1 MPPVEILPED
11 LKKLAFR
18 NAVELTHARWDSDV
32 QVLVKALRSYVQA
45 REPAAARS
53 GPSGFV
59 IAALGS
65 VLVLALAGY
74 LWLQKSSEGAARE
87 VEQTGLG
94 DPPIVRQASGGQ
106 TAPAAPVE
114 SDSASSP
121 VPVPSPSGTSSTVI
135 SSVVVV
141 GPSEGIYST
150 YDESGQK
157 YLGSRSLGN
166 ALALFPGNYLI
177 EVSGIRKP
185 LTVREGQRASLAVG
199 SAVVVGPSEGIYSTY
214 DESGQ
219 EYLGSRSLGNA
230 LALFPGNYL
239 IEVNGVRRPVTV
251 WSAQQAQ
258 VHWPSRS

>member
-177 EVSGIRKP
+177 EV
-185 LTVREGQRASLAVG
+185 
-199 SAVVVGPSEGIYSTY
+199 
-214 DESGQ
+214 
-219 EYLGSRSLGNA
+219 
-230 LALFPGNYL
+230 
-239 IEVNGVRRPVTV
+239 NGVRRPVTV